1 MSKETLSQGAWWL
14 ALGTALLVGILS
26 WQTGLSFLW
35 SIIRVI
41 LAFVLI
47 YALSTGSLYWFD
59 KTAPERMPEET
70 EKSTGAFIDIAV
82 GQETDD
88 QATMK
93 PGYGGST
100 VAGQV
105 NFDLPQGLPDAEK
118 QAEIVRR
125 MGWGE

>member
-1 MSKETLSQGAWWL
+1 MNKETLSQGAWWL

-47 YALSTGSLYWFD
+47 YALSTVSLYWFD
-59 KTAPERMPEET
+59 KTAPERLHEET
-70 EKSTGAFIDIAV
+70 GKSTGAFIDIAV

-88 QATMK
+88 QATMMS
-93 PGYGGST
+93 GYGGST